1 MSKKLRLALSE
12 LLRTYTRLRQNHFHL
27 MGIMLT
33 AQQEGKAPPDDW
45 LEQLEALR
53 HTPHALAEIADSE
66 ETLALVL
73 QTADEEA
80 LAELILSVVKNEPL
94 PN

>member
-1 MSKKLRLALSE
+1 
-12 LLRTYTRLRQNHFHL
+12 

-33 AQQEGKAPPDDW
+33 AQQNGKAPPGDW
-45 LEQLEALR
+45 LEQLKALR
-53 HTPHALAEIADSE
+53 QTPHALAAIADSE
-66 ETLALVL
+66 ETLSLVL

-80 LAELILSVVKNEPL
+80 LAELILSVVKDDPL

>member
-12 LLRTYTRLRQNHFHL
+12 VLRTYTRLRQNHFHL

-33 AQQEGKAPPDDW
+33 AQQEGKSPPDDW

-53 HTPHALAEIADSE
+53 HTPHALAAIADSE

-80 LAELILSVVKNEPL
+80 LAALILSVVKDDPR

>member
-1 MSKKLRLALSE
+1 MSKKLSE
-12 LLRTYTRLRQNHFHL
+12 LLRSYRRLRQNHFHL
-27 MGIMLT
+27 MGIRLT

-53 HTPHALAEIADSE
+53 HTPHALAAIAESE
-66 ETLALVL
+66 ETLAAVL
-73 QTADEEA
+73 QTVDEEA
-80 LAELILSVVKNEPL
+80 LTALILQVAEEDRL

>member
-12 LLRTYTRLRQNHFHL
+12 LLRSYTRLRQNHFHL
-27 MGIMLT
+27 MGILLD
-33 AQQEGKAPPDDW
+33 AQREGKAPPDEW
-45 LEQLEALR
+45 LQQLKALR
-53 HTPHALAEIADSE
+53 QAPHALAEIADSE
-66 ETLALVL
+66 ETLSLFL

-80 LAELILSVVKNEPL
+80 LAELIQSVVKDDPL

>member
-45 LEQLEALR
+45 MEQLEALR
-53 HTPHALAEIADSE
+53 HTPHALAAIADSE
-66 ETLALVL
+66 EVIALVL
-73 QTADEEA
+73 EKADEDA
-80 LAELILSVVKNEPL
+80 LSELISAQLKNDPL